1 MQSAHVKFLEA
12 VWEITDNCKNN
23 CSYCGTKDF
32 LNKVPINVNQLKDI
46 IDKIVDYPPEEL
58 NISGGDPLLV
68 PIEVHKYLAEKLKGK
83 TKLKIIFN
91 PKSLA
96 FTNVNEIL
104 PLYDW
109 MGISVNTI
117 DELEY
122 LMNKMK
128 EKPKRSTIITN
139 FSLSTVWNYNRIE
152 EFVTEFDI
160 PWQIQYT
167 MFKDRDTI
175 FSVYNNEEGLEYLF
189 EHIDRSFEKGLNLS
203 ISDNMN
209 RGKCTA
215 ASNSMGILSN
225 GDVIPCLSMRCWN
238 MDKVTIFGNLI
249 NDDLKTIWEGDKIS
263 KWRCNE
269 FECCKDIC
277 DAPYDRKK
285 KRLKE
290 EPFIKTPEETVS
302 IPSLTPYKPFIYPE
316 SAPIVMMYG
325 VQTVP
330 RDLSTPLDKWFIRTT
345 SSTSGLF
352 DKPLDD
358 NKDLK

>member
-1 MQSAHVKFLEA
+1 MQPAHVKLKEA
-12 VWEITDNCKNN
+12 IWEITDNCKNN

-32 LNKVPINVNQLKDI
+32 LNKHPIDVNQLKDI
-46 IDKIVDYPPEEL
+46 IDKLAVYPPEEL

-68 PIEVHKYLAEKLKGK
+68 PLEVHQYLAEKLKDK
-83 TKLKIIFN
+83 TKLKIIIN
-91 PKSLA
+91 PKSL
-96 FTNVNEIL
+96 TLPNVNEIL

-117 DELEY
+117 DELEF
-122 LMNKMK
+122 LQDKMK

-152 EFVTEFDI
+152 EFVTEFEI

-175 FSVYNNEEGLEYLF
+175 FSVYNNDEGLEYLF
-189 EHIDRSFEKGLNLS
+189 DHIDRSFEKGLNLT

-209 RGKCTA
+209 RGKCSA
-215 ASNSMGILSN
+215 ASYSVGILST

-238 MDKVTIFGNLI
+238 MEKVDIFGNLLK
-249 NDDLKTIWEGDKIS
+249 DDLKTIWEGGKIS
-263 KWRCNE
+263 KWRCND

-290 EPFIKTPEETVS
+290 TPFKPEPEQTVS
-302 IPSLTPYKPFIYPE
+302 IPPLKPFIYPDY
-316 SAPIVMMYG
+316 SNITMVYG
-325 VQTVP
+325 VQIAP
-330 RDLSTPLDKWFIRTT
+330 RDLSTPIDKWFIST
-345 SSTSGLF
+345 SSTTLF